1 MLKVAEVECT
11 VLRSAR
17 RSVAIFIERDGSV
30 SVRAPQA
37 ASDEQLAKVVEKKLP
52 WIYRN
57 LALWRELNRNIP
69 KREFVSGES
78 FYVAGQPCILDVQA
92 DAVEPLEQVG
102 DRLVLNRKHLAKAE
116 ELLRAMYRRLGYERL
131 PGLIERF
138 APRMGVRPGRLR
150 VWELQNRW
158 ASCSERGNLNF
169 HWKVMSLPGDVLE
182 YLVVHELAHIK
193 HRNHTKEFWC
203 EVEKVMPNWE
213 VAANWLR
220 TNGAGRSF

>member
-1 MLKVAEVECT
+1 MLKVADVECS

-30 SVRAPQA
+30 SIRAPQA
-37 ASDEQLAKVVEKKLP
+37 VSDEQLTKVVEKKLP

-57 LALWRELNRNIP
+57 LALWRELNRNTP

-78 FYVAGQPCILDVQA
+78 FYVAGQPCILDVR
-92 DAVEPLEQVG
+92 DDVEEPLSLVS
-102 DRLVLNRKHLAKAE
+102 DRLVLKRSHQAKAE
-116 ELLRAMYRRLGYERL
+116 ELLRAFYRKLGYEQL
-131 PGLIERF
+131 PGLISRY
-138 APRMGVRPGRLR
+138 APRLGVVTGKLR

-182 YLVVHELAHIK
+182 YLVVHELTHIK
-193 HRNHTKEFWC
+193 HRNHTKDFWN
-203 EVEKVMPNWE
+203 EVGKVLPSWE
-213 VAANWLR
+213 ASAAWLR
-220 TNGAGRSF
+220 NNGAGRTF

>member
-78 FYVAGQPCILDVQA
+78 FYVAGQPCILDVRA
-92 DAVEPLEQVG
+92 DTAAHLELVG

-116 ELLRAMYRRLGYERL
+116 ELLRAMYRKLGYERL

-138 APRMGVRPGRLR
+138 ASRMGVQPGQLR

-169 HWKVMSLPGDVLE
+169 HWKVMSLPGDVLD

-203 EVEKVMPNWE
+203 EVAKVMPNWE

>member
-11 VLRSAR
+11 VMRSAR

-203 EVEKVMPNWE
+203 EVEKVMPSWE